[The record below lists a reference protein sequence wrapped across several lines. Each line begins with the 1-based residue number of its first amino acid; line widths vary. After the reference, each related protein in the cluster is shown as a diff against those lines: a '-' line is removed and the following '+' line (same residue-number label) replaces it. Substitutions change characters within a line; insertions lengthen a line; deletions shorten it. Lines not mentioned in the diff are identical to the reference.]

1 MNLPL
6 LIASGIR
13 ITTPILLA
21 AMGGVF
27 NQQVGLMN
35 IGLEGLMLLSAFSA
49 AVVGF
54 RTQNIILGI
63 FSAILTGIIFALL
76 HVFFVIKLKANL
88 IIVGIAL
95 DLLAV
100 GLSGY
105 FLQIIFGV
113 KGIFS
118 SPRIPR
124 LSPLIRIGI
133 MSEFDILVYMSW
145 FFVLLTA
152 IILYKTRYGLRMR
165 ACGENLEAAFS
176 LGIKVDFYRYTSYI
190 ISGILCG
197 LAGSYLVFTLQIFS
211 KNITAG
217 RGFIAFASV
226 LFGSAN
232 PLLTSVA
239 CLIFGFAES
248 LQIRFQSFVELP
260 PQIIQMLPYLAVVI
274 ALALK
279 NLRSEGV

>member
-1 MNLPL
+1 MNPLL

-54 RTQNIILGI
+54 KTQNLILGI
-63 FSAILTGIIFALL
+63 IAAIVTGVIFALL

-105 FLQIIFGV
+105 FLQIVFGV

-118 SPRIPR
+118 SPQIPR
-124 LSPLIRIGI
+124 LSSIIKIGI
-133 MSEFDILVYMSW
+133 MAEFDILVYLSW
-145 FFVLLTA
+145 IFVALTA
-152 IILYKTRYGLRMR
+152 IVLYKTRYGLRMR
-165 ACGENLEAAFS
+165 ACGENPDATFS
-176 LGIKVDFYRYTSYI
+176 LGINVNFYRYTSYI

-211 KNITAG
+211 KNMTAG
-217 RGFIAFASV
+217 RGFIAFAAV

-232 PLLTSVA
+232 PLLTSIA
-239 CLIFGFAES
+239 CLVFGFAES

-260 PQIIQMLPYLAVVI
+260 PQIIQMLPYLAVI
-274 ALALK
+274 LALAMK
-279 NLRSEGV
+279 SIRGEEE